1 MDAPAAPAMVA
12 ATGGV
17 TGDWAHFVDPTGKYR
32 LVSAGSVGVAVE
44 ARLTAA
50 EGLKSEAGAMI
61 TKHADVDIDADCDG
75 GCFTA
80 CFRSCLG
87 GEACCFN
94 HYSIKGK
101 SDGASG
107 GALDVLLAPKMPGEV
122 LLVNVTPEAA
132 WRLQHGAYLGGDE
145 NVNVHTVFQGLYKG
159 CCSGEGCFVLRLEG
173 GGRALLNSYGS
184 IVRYDLAHGEV
195 RVVDNG
201 SMVAWTESMD
211 YKIGLASQKG
221 GMLTKLVKSAASG
234 EGIVCRFT
242 GPGTVFVQTRSFSAL
257 ARTARCRQPDVA

>member
-1 MDAPAAPAMVA
+1 MKTNELGGAAAVA
-12 ATGGV
+12 AAAGG
-17 TGDWAHFVDPTGKYR
+17 
-32 LVSAGSVGVAVE
+32 SASSSSASLSPASAA
-44 ARLTAA
+44 ARSQAA
-50 EGLKSEAGAMI
+50 EVGRGGGLRVA
-61 TKHADVDIDADCDG
+61 DG
-75 GCFTA
+75 GRA
-80 CFRSCLG
+80 
-87 GEACCFN
+87 AVP
-94 HYSIKGK
+94 
-101 SDGASG
+101 DG
-107 GALDVLLAPKMPGEV
+107 LAVP
-122 LLVNVTPEAA
+122 
-132 WRLQHGAYLGGDE
+132 
-145 NVNVHTVFQGLYKG
+145 
-159 CCSGEGCFVLRLEG
+159 EG

-257 ARTARCRQPDVA
+257 ARTIAESVPSNKRPPPST